1 MRKPTAPRRPTL
13 FAQIARRLALMTL
26 VFAVVD
32 VGLVF
37 ADYFGDRQ
45 VMAEDFVGQQAERVE
60 RAWRRGEALSR
71 PAGVSR
77 WAYAVLD
84 PASGPAMVV
93 QDPGLDFAPVRPAPG
108 TLDWTR
114 RDATPSGLRITG
126 LRRFE
131 DGGVHWV
138 MVVAD
143 QRDWR
148 IYAPVMAEEL
158 VDHVVMPLAPLVV
171 LLLAFNII
179 VVRRM
184 LAPLAMAA
192 AEVDALDLTRLDTR
206 LTEPA
211 ASREVAA
218 LVATLNRA
226 LARVQNAV
234 GALKAFTADA
244 AHELRTP
251 LSVLQLR
258 IEALPDGE
266 PKQRLHED
274 VQTMTRLVNQMLDLS
289 RADALGMEQSRDV
302 DLRAV
307 AQDIVAQT
315 APLAFAAGHDLRLVD
330 HGPAL
335 VRGHP
340 DALGRALRNLVENAI
355 VHGGGDG
362 PIEVA
367 VGPGAQLCV
376 RDHGAGLG
384 GADADMIFRRFW
396 RKDRN
401 GAGAGLGLGIARSI
415 VEAHGGVLT
424 AQNAPGGGAA
434 FVCRFPSRA
443 PSSAT
448 PPSPD
453 GARGGKNP
461 A

>member
-1 MRKPTAPRRPTL
+1 
-13 FAQIARRLALMTL
+13 MTL
-26 VFAVVD
+26 VFAIVD
-32 VGLVF
+32 VGLVV

-84 PASGPAMVV
+84 PDAGPRLVV
-93 QDPGLDFAPVRPAPG
+93 QDLGLGFAPARPAPG

-114 RDATPSGLRITG
+114 RDATPAGLRITG

-171 LLLAFNII
+171 LLLAFNIV

-184 LAPLAMAA
+184 LAPLATAA
-192 AEVDALDLTRLDTR
+192 AEVDALDLTRLDAR

-226 LARVQNAV
+226 LARVQNAMGV
-234 GALKAFTADA
+234 LKAFTADA

-266 PKQRLHED
+266 SKQRLHED
-274 VQTMTRLVNQMLDLS
+274 VQAMTRLVNQMLDLS
-289 RADALGMEQSRDV
+289 RADVLGMEQSCDV

-315 APLAFAAGHDLRLVD
+315 APLAFAAGHDLRLMD
-330 HGPAL
+330 HGPAML
-335 VRGHP
+335 RGHP

-355 VHGGGDG
+355 VHGGGEG

-367 VGPGAQLCV
+367 VGPGLRLSV
-376 RDHGAGLG
+376 RDHGEGLG
-384 GADADMIFRRFW
+384 GADPDMIFRRFW

-434 FVCRFPSRA
+434 FVCSFPGGPPSSEPPPSRPA
-443 PSSAT
+443 ACRPAK
-448 PPSPD
+448 
-453 GARGGKNP
+453 GERRG
-461 A
+461 